1 MACAPSQV
9 STGCDP
15 HISRTRQAKGHISQ
29 GVPLPFPKRL
39 LGLLV
44 ALMVVSLG
52 PTASA
57 KGRGPST
64 PEERAR
70 VLHLTTASE
79 ANLPSGL
86 SDQDRTWFLAFIQE
100 VPDLT
105 FSAGPVGAWCVKSV
119 KMSQAAAVVFHFMLA
134 AVAFQIEHPDK
145 AQDAE
150 AVDQAA
156 LESCLRA
163 YQNLVKAS
171 PDARST
177 ELDRAAALRDQGALA
192 AFVRQ
197 LRAKKK

>member
-1 MACAPSQV
+1 MSFLKSV
-9 STGCDP
+9 
-15 HISRTRQAKGHISQ
+15 
-29 GVPLPFPKRL
+29 
-39 LGLLV
+39 LGLLF
-44 ALMVVSLG
+44 ALMLVSLG
-52 PTASA
+52 PAVFA

-64 PEERAR
+64 QGERVR
-70 VLHLTTASE
+70 VLQLTKVSE
-79 ANLPSGL
+79 ANLTSGL
-86 SDQDRTWFLAFIQE
+86 SDQDRTWFLTFIQE

-156 LESCLRA
+156 LESFLRA

-171 PDARST
+171 PDARSA
-177 ELDRAAALRDQGALA
+177 ELDRAVAMRDQGTLP
-192 AFVRQ
+192 AFVGQ

>member
-1 MACAPSQV
+1 MPV
-9 STGCDP
+9 SK
-15 HISRTRQAKGHISQ
+15 HILT
-29 GVPLPFPKRL
+29 L
-39 LGLLV
+39 LF
-44 ALMVVSLG
+44 ALMLVSFA
-52 PTASA
+52 PVASA

-64 PEERAR
+64 PGERVR
-70 VLHLTTASE
+70 VLQLTKASE
-79 ANLPSGL
+79 ANLTSGL
-86 SDQDRTWFLAFIQE
+86 SDQDRTWFLTFIQE

-156 LESCLRA
+156 LESFLRA
-163 YQNLVKAS
+163 YQNLAKAS
-171 PDARST
+171 PDAHSA
-177 ELDRAAALRDQGALA
+177 ELDRAVAMRDQGTLAL
-192 AFVRQ
+192 FVRQ